1 MGLGAAETQTTDES
15 AEMYDEHSGDDYGSE
30 EMNEGVQ
37 NNNPALKLTE
47 EELLIDFYDGL
58 TAEQKTK
65 LATDEDLKITSAK
78 DVVSLQKTGSL
89 EMVGFLPTAKDIME
103 LLKKCYI

>member
-1 MGLGAAETQTTDES
+1 MKYVNVWGQ
-15 AEMYDEHSGDDYGSE
+15 
-30 EMNEGVQ
+30 VQ
-37 NNNPALKLTE
+37 Q
-47 EELLIDFYDGL
+47 ELLIDFYDGL

-78 DVVSLQKTGSL
+78 NVVSLLKK
-89 EMVGFLPTAKDIME
+89 EATASQIME